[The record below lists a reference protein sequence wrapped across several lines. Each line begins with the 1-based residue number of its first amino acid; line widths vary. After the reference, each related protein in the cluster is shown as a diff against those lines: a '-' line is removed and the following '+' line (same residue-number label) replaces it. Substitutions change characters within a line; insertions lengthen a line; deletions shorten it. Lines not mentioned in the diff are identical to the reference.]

1 MDGPSSGR
9 SWLNYYSSMILEI
22 FICKIFSRDSWEKV
36 QSENHEKLALNFVFE
51 LGLSSV
57 VDPQD
62 NLHKN
67 GICDSHDATHLITFH
82 ELPFLLP

>member
-1 MDGPSSGR
+1 M
-9 SWLNYYSSMILEI
+9 
-22 FICKIFSRDSWEKV
+22 V